1 MTVSLKYRLRVLWTV
16 FRLRC
21 PNCGRGRIFTG
32 LFAMNKTCPDCGV
45 RFERE
50 SGESVGGMY
59 INLGL
64 AELLTM
70 GGFFLVNALFQ
81 PPFVPHL
88 TFWVIFNVVFIAVFY
103 RHARSLWIGTSY
115 LTGGVYVDTDDEREF
130 QRPQDEIGA

>member
-1 MTVSLKYRLRVLWTV
+1 MSASLKYRATVLWRTL
-16 FRLRC
+16 RLRC
-21 PNCGRGRIFTG
+21 PNCGEGRIFTG
-32 LFAMNKTCPDCGV
+32 LFRMNETCPVCGV

-64 AELLTM
+64 AELLTI
-70 GGFFLVNALFQ
+70 GGFFLVNALFA

-88 TFWVIFNVVFIAVFY
+88 IFWVVFNIVFIALFY

-115 LTGGVYVDTDDEREF
+115 LTGGVYVDRNDD
-130 QRPQDEIGA
+130 PADAVPGK